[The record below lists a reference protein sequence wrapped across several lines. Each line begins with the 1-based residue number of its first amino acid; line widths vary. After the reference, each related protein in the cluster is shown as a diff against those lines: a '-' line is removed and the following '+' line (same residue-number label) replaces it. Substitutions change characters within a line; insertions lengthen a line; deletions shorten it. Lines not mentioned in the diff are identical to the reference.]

1 MKKVISGN
9 IHGRLCRYIVAAAVI
24 FLFLATTAGVS
35 YALLKT
41 KTQTAINDFD
51 SAAVNIGIVE
61 TDYDNNEAVYEDM
74 DVKERGRYNTGA
86 DNINNEYL
94 RITKKHNT
102 QQKSVSIKNITSE
115 DYPTTDTCVRVRLIP
130 SVVYDYS
137 EKNIEEGI
145 AGQTVC
151 MDMKEKVIFDYNEES
166 DNWEFRKL
174 TDDDND
180 GYYYYKEYL
189 KPGEVTDKLIEGVTY
204 TGDIPDNAHFELMVL
219 ADGIAAAQA
228 DLLEE

>member
-9 IHGRLCRYIVAAAVI
+9 IHGRLCRYIVVVAVI

-41 KTQTAINDFD
+41 KTQTVINDFD

-166 DNWEFRKL
+166 DNWEFREL
-174 TDDDND
+174 TDDNND

>member
-9 IHGRLCRYIVAAAVI
+9 NHGRLCRYIVALAVI
-24 FLFLATTAGVS
+24 FILLAATAGVT

-41 KTQTAINDFD
+41 QTQTVVNNFD

-61 TDYDNNEAVYEDM
+61 TDYDNNEVVYEDM
-74 DVKERGRYNTGA
+74 DVEERGRYNTEA
-86 DNINNEYL
+86 DNINNAYL
-94 RITKKHNT
+94 RITKKDNT
-102 QQKSVSIKNITSE
+102 QQKSVSIKNITSD
-115 DYPTTDTCVRVRLIP
+115 DYPTTDTYVRVRLIP

-137 EKNIEEGI
+137 EKNIADGI

-151 MDMKEKVIFDYNEES
+151 TDMKDKVIFNYNEES
-166 DNWEFRKL
+166 DNWEFKKL
-174 TDDDND
+174 TEDNND

-189 KPGEVTDKLIEGVTY
+189 KPGEVTDKLIDGVTY

-219 ADGIAAAQA
+219 ASGIAAAQT
-228 DLLEE
+228 DLLKE